1 MKLIKT
7 LAELKMTQL
16 QPSAAALGTFD
27 GIHLGHQDVIGAT
40 RKYAMQHHLQLM
52 VFTFSTHPLAF
63 LKPEKAPAR
72 LLDNDEKIKMMVD
85 LGVDILV
92 NLPFTQEFSQI
103 PAEGFLQLLV
113 KSGVKAVGIGDNY
126 SFGAGGKGNLHLLKK
141 EHSRFGLT
149 VLARPLLK
157 VEGKVVSS
165 SNIRTLIQEGNMK
178 LAGKMLGR
186 PYAIRG
192 TVVQGDQ
199 RGRLLGFP
207 TANLRIL
214 GRHIALPPFGVYAG
228 KVHVEQKTYAAM
240 INIGNNPTFSKQE
253 TRLEAHLLDFTGDL
267 YGEFIQVEL
276 WDYVRGEKKFPS
288 PEELVAQLAADQEKI
303 RELLKNDSCKK

>member
-7 LAELKMTQL
+7 LEELKNARL

-27 GIHLGHQDVIGAT
+27 GVHLGHQDVIGTT
-40 RKYAMQHHLQLM
+40 RKYAKQHHLQLM
-52 VFTFSTHPLAF
+52 VFTFSNHPLAF
-63 LKPEKAPAR
+63 LKPEKAPVR
-72 LLDNDEKIKMMVD
+72 LMDNEEKIKMMVD

-103 PAEGFLQLLV
+103 PAEDFLQLLV
-113 KSGVKAVGIGDNY
+113 QSGVKAVGIGDNY

-157 VEGKVVSS
+157 VEGRVVSS
-165 SNIRTLIQEGNMK
+165 SNIRQLIKEGKMA
-178 LAGKMLGR
+178 LARKMLGR
-186 PYAIRG
+186 PYTIRG
-192 TVVQGDQ
+192 TVVKGDQ

-214 GRHIALPPFGVYAG
+214 GRNIALPPFGVYAG
-228 KVHVEQKTYAAM
+228 KVRVEQNVYDAM
-240 INIGNNPTFSKQE
+240 INIGDNPTFLQQE

-267 YGEFIQVEL
+267 YGKTIQVGL
-276 WDYVRGEKKFPS
+276 WDYVRGEKKFAS
-288 PEELVAQLAADQEKI
+288 SKELITQLVADRDTVQ
-303 RELLKNDSCKK
+303 ELLKNE

>member
-7 LAELKMTQL
+7 LEELKNANL

-27 GIHLGHQDVIGAT
+27 GIHLGHQDVIGTT
-40 RKYAMQHHLQLM
+40 RKYAKQHHLQLM
-52 VFTFSTHPLAF
+52 VFTFSNHPLAF
-63 LKPEKAPAR
+63 LKPEKAPMR
-72 LLDNDEKIKMMVD
+72 LMDNEEKIRMMVD

-103 PAEGFLQLLV
+103 PAEDYLTLLV
-113 KSGVKAVGIGDNY
+113 QSGVKAVGIGDNY

-141 EHSRFGLT
+141 EHSRFGLA

-165 SNIRTLIQEGNMK
+165 SNIRQLIKEGKMA

-192 TVVQGDQ
+192 TVVKGDQ

-214 GRHIALPPFGVYAG
+214 GRNIALPPFGVYAG
-228 KVHVEQKTYAAM
+228 KVRVEQDVYAAM
-240 INIGNNPTFSKQE
+240 INIGDNPTFLQQK
-253 TRLEAHLLDFTGDL
+253 TRLEAHLLAFTGDL
-267 YGEFIQVEL
+267 YGKSIQVEL
-276 WDYVRGEKKFPS
+276 WDYVRGEKKFAS
-288 PEELVAQLAADQEKI
+288 PKELVAQLTADQEKVQEI
-303 RELLKNDSCKK
+303 LKNK